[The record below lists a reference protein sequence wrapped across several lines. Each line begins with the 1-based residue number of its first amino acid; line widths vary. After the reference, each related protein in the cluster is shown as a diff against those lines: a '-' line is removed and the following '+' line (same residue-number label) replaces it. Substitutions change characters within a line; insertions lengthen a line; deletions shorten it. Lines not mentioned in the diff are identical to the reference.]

1 MGSVVVIDV
10 LSTLL
15 LLSDALSDVATF
27 VSADTSSE
35 GIATSGFIC
44 LPFARGKLA
53 LMTPLFVPLLLAL
66 INASILLTAFDTL
79 IDEFV
84 LMNLMFGG
92 LFDVA
97 IFDDGDDDDDDSIVV
112 IVVVAVVAEMVDVG
126 EEDDASDV
134 RFPVVSAS
142 MSTVI
147 LT

>member
-10 LSTLL
+10 LSILL

-35 GIATSGFIC
+35 GIATSGFIF

-97 IFDDGDDDDDDSIVV
+97 FFDDGDDDDSIVV